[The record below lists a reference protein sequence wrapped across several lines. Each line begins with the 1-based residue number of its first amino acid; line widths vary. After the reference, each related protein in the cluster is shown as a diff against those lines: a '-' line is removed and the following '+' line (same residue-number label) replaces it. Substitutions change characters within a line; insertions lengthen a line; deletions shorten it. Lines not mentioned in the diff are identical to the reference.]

1 MDLLQNPFHILIAN
15 PRDNRRRIM
24 ELADECSLL
33 LDSNECMEARS
44 KLTTPRKRLS
54 SEVAWLPGI
63 GLKRAGEILSLLE
76 SAQTKLL
83 SINNLPSIARANLLT
98 AGLTRLPDHNVDDVV
113 AWIIEIAWAFEDIAP
128 YELSVIINE
137 ERVVSGFPE
146 VSDLSSVEVEI
157 QERRRYYRQIIKS
170 TLDNLSQKELVEA
183 VTVVVESATEND
195 NGHSPIL
202 IADLVDSYE
211 VEVQGFLSR
220 EEENIKKLVEKLQT
234 AVDAWQPDSILAPMV
249 NQLIQAVKHWDTIA
263 QPIQV
268 STKSRGLYHGASHS
282 VAHLVRELMIHMFNE
297 YGKLNFSRQLTNALQ
312 EIFTEVGEI
321 AERFAEDADAL
332 GEIAELGR
340 FLDPI
345 FDICKTALE
354 NSKKQPATAD
364 GETQQIWIS
373 RRNLSR
379 TCPH

>member
-54 SEVAWLPGI
+54 AEVAWLPGI
-63 GLKRAGEILSLLE
+63 WLKRAGEILSLLE

-98 AGLTRLPDHNVDDVV
+98 AGLTRLPDHNVDDVA

-220 EEENIKKLVEKLQT
+220 EEEI
-234 AVDAWQPDSILAPMV
+234 
-249 NQLIQAVKHWDTIA
+249 
-263 QPIQV
+263 
-268 STKSRGLYHGASHS
+268 
-282 VAHLVRELMIHMFNE
+282 
-297 YGKLNFSRQLTNALQ
+297 
-312 EIFTEVGEI
+312 
-321 AERFAEDADAL
+321 
-332 GEIAELGR
+332 
-340 FLDPI
+340 
-345 FDICKTALE
+345 
-354 NSKKQPATAD
+354 
-364 GETQQIWIS
+364 
-373 RRNLSR
+373 
-379 TCPH
+379 